1 MHTAAYK
8 VDVASDA
15 AGARMCQGTFFILRV
30 ERKTTAHDGQTGGTV
45 FMWSYDSV
53 FYQIST
59 LGFCGAPT
67 ENDGVLAH
75 RIKKVED
82 WIPHMVKLGVDAIY
96 FCPVF

>member
-1 MHTAAYK
+1 MGEGRGKKLGGWFPQKEPSSFIY
-8 VDVASDA
+8 
-15 AGARMCQGTFFILRV
+15 AGSG
-30 ERKTTAHDGQTGGTV
+30 KTTAHDGQTGGTV

-75 RIKKVED
+75 TEV
-82 WIPHMVKLGVDAIY
+82 G
-96 FCPVF
+96 